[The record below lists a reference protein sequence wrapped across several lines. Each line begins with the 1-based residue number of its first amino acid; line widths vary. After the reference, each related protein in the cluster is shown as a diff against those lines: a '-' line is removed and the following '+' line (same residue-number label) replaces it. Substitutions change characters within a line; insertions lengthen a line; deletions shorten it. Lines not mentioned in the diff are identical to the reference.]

1 MSTGLKIA
9 LGLLVIAGLF
19 GVIGVSSVIGINND
33 LVTQETGLKAQYK
46 QNQNN
51 YDNYIKKLQEV
62 AQVPTMYTDDLK
74 KVYTAAIAGRYG
86 ANGSQAT
93 FQFIKEHNPNVDAT
107 VYTKIQQIIEAGRNS
122 FEADQKTLLDKKRVY
137 EISLQQFPDN
147 FVARLLGFP
156 KVDLAQY
163 DIVTSDA
170 TDKAFNTKKS
180 APIQLRP
187 NDSMQPDTNNS
198 N

>member
-1 MSTGLKIA
+1 MNTFTKVGLGVLA
-9 LGLLVIAGLF
+9 VGVLF
-19 GVIGVSSVIGINND
+19 AVIGISSVIGLNND
-33 LVTQETGLKAQYK
+33 LVNQENGLKAQYK

-51 YDNYIKKLQEV
+51 YDNYIKKLAEA

-74 KVYTAAIAGRYG
+74 KVYTAAITGRYG
-86 ANGSQAT
+86 TNGSQAA

-137 EISLQQFPDN
+137 ETVLQQFPGN
-147 FVARLLGFP
+147 IVATFLGFP
-156 KVDLAQY
+156 KIKLADF
-163 DIVTSDA
+163 DIVTSQDTA
-170 TDKAFNTKKS
+170 TAFETKKS
-180 APIQLRP
+180 APIQLRQ
-187 NDSMQPDTNNS
+187 NQS

>member
-1 MSTGLKIA
+1 MNTGLKIG
-9 LGLLVIAGLF
+9 LGFLLVVALF
-19 GVIGVSSVIGINND
+19 GVVGVSSVIGLNNE
-33 LVTQETGLKAQYK
+33 LVTQERGLVAQYK

-51 YDNYIKKLQEV
+51 YDNYIKKLQEA

-74 KVYTAAIAGRYG
+74 KVYAAAISGRYG

-137 EISLQQFPDN
+137 ETELQQFPGN
-147 FVARLLGFP
+147 VVATFLGFP
-156 KVDLAQY
+156 KIKLADF
-163 DIVTSDA
+163 DIVTS
-170 TDKAFNTKKS
+170 TETETAFQTKKS
-180 APIQLRP
+180 APVQLRAK
-187 NDSMQPDTNNS
+187 
-198 N
+198 